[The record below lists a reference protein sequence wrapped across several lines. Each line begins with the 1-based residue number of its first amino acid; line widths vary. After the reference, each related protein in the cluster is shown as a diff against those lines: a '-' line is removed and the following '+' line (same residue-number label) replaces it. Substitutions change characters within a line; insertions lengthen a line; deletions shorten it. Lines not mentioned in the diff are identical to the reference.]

1 MTPLE
6 SVRSPA
12 VWCDGRV
19 TSFLRRC
26 AALALVALVCAPA
39 AALASPPD
47 AARASAGSV
56 ADTGPTD
63 IFTGVVIA
71 RLPQKRGDQVPLYR
85 VRVDEVIKGRLQR
98 DATAT
103 VTRAAAFAN
112 CEYARLQP
120 NRTQLVLFQ
129 LTADGSALV
138 ATECSDAGPADP
150 KLLRELRQ
158 QVKAE
163 EEEQNPPPPP
173 AEPDPVV
180 YRDLGVDDPRPVP
193 RAAAPGLAI
202 VIVGVLGLL
211 LTGRLSRRRS

>member
-1 MTPLE
+1 VIAT
-6 SVRSPA
+6 
-12 VWCDGRV
+12 
-19 TSFLRRC
+19 LRRC
-26 AALALVALVCAPA
+26 AVLALVALVCAPA
-39 AALASPPD
+39 AALASTPD
-47 AARASAGSV
+47 AARASAV
-56 ADTGPTD
+56 TAADTGPTD
-63 IFTGVVIA
+63 IFTGVVVT
-71 RLPQKRGDQVPLYR
+71 RLQQRRGDRVPLYR

-103 VTRAAAFAN
+103 VVRAAAFAN

-129 LTADGSALV
+129 LTDDGSTLT
-138 ATECSDAGPADP
+138 ATECSDIGPADP

-158 QVKAE
+158 QAKAE

-173 AEPDPVV
+173 VEPDPVV
-180 YRDLGVDDPRPVP
+180 YRDLGVDDPRPFP